1 MKDLGILVSDNTKKA
16 ELLNNQFK
24 SVFTLEDMDSMPDPL
39 PMKYNDITIYPE
51 GIQKLLS
58 NLNPHKATGP
68 DGISPRILKELAPEL
83 ASILSFIYQT

>member
-1 MKDLGILVSDNTKKA
+1 
-16 ELLNNQFK
+16 
-24 SVFTLEDMDSMPDPL
+24 MDSMPDPL
-39 PMKYNDITIYPE
+39 PMKYKPICDITIYPE

-83 ASILSFIYQT
+83 APILSFIYQTSLNTGKLPQDWKTANISPIF